1 MDKSLSNVV
10 QETDD
15 YTKFSFLVANRDVSR
30 SHINNLKAAISQHP
44 EILRVQP
51 LLVNDKMQIID
62 GQHRFQA
69 ATELAM
75 PISYT
80 VVNGIGIEVA
90 RAMNLLHRTWKP
102 EDFAKSYAIGNN
114 KHYSDYLKMRDI
126 YEEFPHGIVLI
137 YMVGRQYHG
146 INAEFR
152 KGLFEV
158 GDLDESKKHL
168 DQLSVVKEKSSIA
181 MTKPYA
187 VALLTAFKHE
197 SFDYDRFLRNLEKYG
212 REVLRS
218 TTITTDYMRM
228 IEEIY
233 NHGLSTN
240 RTRLF

>member
-1 MDKSLSNVV
+1 MDKALTNVV

-15 YTKFSFLVANRDVSR
+15 YTQFSFLVANRDVSR
-30 SHINNLKAAISQHP
+30 SHINNLKNAIQQHP

-69 ATELAM
+69 ATELGM

-80 VVNGIGIEVA
+80 VVDGIGIEVA

-137 YMVGRQYHG
+137 YMAGKQFNG
-146 INAEFR
+146 INANFR
-152 KGLFEV
+152 KGFFETENLEQAKV
-158 GDLDESKKHL
+158 WLDN
-168 DQLSVVKEKSSIA
+168 LSVVKDKSPIA
-181 MTKPYA
+181 ITKPFA
-187 VALLTAFKHE
+187 IALLQAFKHDTFE
-197 SFDYDRFLRNLEKYG
+197 FDRFTRNLDKYG
-212 REVLRS
+212 RDVLRS
-218 TTITTDYMRM
+218 STTIPDYMRM